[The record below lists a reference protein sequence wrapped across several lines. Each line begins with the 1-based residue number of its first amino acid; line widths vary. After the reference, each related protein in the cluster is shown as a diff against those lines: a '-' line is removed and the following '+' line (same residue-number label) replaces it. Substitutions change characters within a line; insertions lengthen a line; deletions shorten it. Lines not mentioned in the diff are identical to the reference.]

1 VDDKIFALWILNSWK
16 NCGGRY
22 GFTQLAKMPS
32 RIEHLRTGCIYADNS
47 RNLLAQFFLF
57 LGLAILMRPTIL
69 AQMDS
74 ILQTIPVAVVVLM
87 IALVVILF
95 LGLGGMALGGRI
107 TPMARNKLMRV
118 RVYLQGLIVLLVL
131 ITFAAAALK

>member
-1 VDDKIFALWILNSWK
+1 
-16 NCGGRY
+16 
-22 GFTQLAKMPS
+22 
-32 RIEHLRTGCIYADNS
+32 
-47 RNLLAQFFLF
+47 
-57 LGLAILMRPTIL
+57 MRPTIL
-69 AQMDS
+69 AQMVS

-131 ITFAAAALK
+131 ISFAAAALK

>member
-1 VDDKIFALWILNSWK
+1 
-16 NCGGRY
+16 
-22 GFTQLAKMPS
+22 
-32 RIEHLRTGCIYADNS
+32 
-47 RNLLAQFFLF
+47 
-57 LGLAILMRPTIL
+57 MRPTIL

-131 ITFAAAALK
+131 ISFAAAALK